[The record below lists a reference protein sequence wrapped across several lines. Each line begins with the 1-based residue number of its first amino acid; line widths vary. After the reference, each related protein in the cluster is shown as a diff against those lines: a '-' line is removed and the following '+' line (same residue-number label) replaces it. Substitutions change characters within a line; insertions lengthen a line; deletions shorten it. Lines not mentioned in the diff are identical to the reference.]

1 MSTAFN
7 FEAFSYT
14 LPPNRQLLA
23 AKLIE
28 KQWFQKT
35 APELQKEVL
44 TLPNDHEGF
53 LYDLSLRPDIVGHLT
68 VLKLLKIVRGEFLV
82 TPIFEVHSATSGKT
96 FTKEYVCWKM
106 GAFPGIKGT
115 LFVRSHGNITHFITI
130 QTDKF
135 PVGALCYDSIGGL
148 FQYAKGTN
156 LDLPNKVE
164 QLIKDKLGLQAL
176 KIQEFI
182 DLGHI
187 QSDNGLTPNYPQIF
201 AAIIDG
207 DEAGHLSSREI
218 DPQDREQA
226 NFRIQVVPIQEL
238 PEFLLKVDDAFF
250 LATCARLLAKRVI
263 TL

>member
-1 MSTAFN
+1 MPTKFN

-28 KQWFQKT
+28 KKWFQNT
-35 APELQKEVL
+35 APELQQEVL
-44 TLPNDHEGF
+44 TLPDDHEGF
-53 LYDLSLRPDIVGHLT
+53 LYDLSLRPDVVGHLT
-68 VLKLLKIVRGEFLV
+68 VLKLLKVVRGEFLV
-82 TPIFEVHSATSGKT
+82 TPVFEVHSATSDKT

-115 LFVRSHGNITHFITI
+115 LFVRTQGDITHFITI

-135 PVGALCYDSIGGL
+135 PVGHLCYDSIGGL
-148 FQYAKGTN
+148 FQYAKGTQI
-156 LDLPNKVE
+156 DLPNKVE
-164 QLIKDKLGLQAL
+164 QLIKEKLGLRSL

-187 QSDNGLTPNYPQIF
+187 QSDNGLTANYPQIF

-207 DEAGHLSSREI
+207 DEAKQLSAKEI

-238 PEFLLKVDDAFF
+238 PAYLAKVDDAFF
-250 LATCARLLAKRVI
+250 LATIARLLAKKI
-263 TL
+263 ISL